1 MITAM
6 QANELRE
13 KAIELEIAE
22 KRERTDKFCEELGF
36 VIERRAKEKYSM
48 VTTEVAND
56 IRNYAVHALAENGY
70 KVTINTDNTITVMW

>member
-1 MITAM
+1 
-6 QANELRE
+6 
-13 KAIELEIAE
+13 
-22 KRERTDKFCEELGF
+22 
-36 VIERRAKEKYSM
+36 M